1 MTNKMNQN
9 INPEMKNLPGGSNNV
24 PSDASADPALK
35 FNAPD
40 AGVNVE
46 YVTNDSETI
55 SQDYSFI
62 LSELKGTSVSESIKI
77 QVNEKLEDA
86 LRELESL
93 HDKYSEKDAG
103 QLLVLCKN
111 TVIESITGQ
120 FGMASMF
127 IAAKD
132 GGSSTTTHN
141 FKKGI
146 TSTDADKNRHETYT
160 ANNDGSREW
169 NGTRKEAGYDKGFS
183 ERRKKDF
190 QTKDMIIDG
199 YTGKPLPKDGRAH
212 IDHVVSAKE
221 IESQA
226 EYHLYRSSEERAKMA
241 TSDKNTTYTEASANQ
256 SKGDAPMKEWLDKK
270 SKSGETNAERYG
282 IDRDKALKIDAEA
295 RKSIQL
301 EVTVAA
307 VKKHSKELLATGG
320 ADAAKMAAYHAL
332 GAILRDLTQ
341 AVFEE
346 VHITFRQRGNESL
359 KEIGIRFQTRT
370 VTLLTELK
378 AKWKDILT
386 GSLEAG
392 LTAFLSNIVI
402 FVINLFFT
410 TLKKLVSIIRAGFV
424 SLCQAVK
431 ILASPPEGMDRE
443 EVNYQAL
450 KILTAGLIGAAS
462 LGLNATIEKLLEAV
476 PGLQPLM
483 MFPVPFPGEEPRTV
497 SDILAATLSALAGG
511 LLTTVALYFMDKAR
525 NASKKDKLQ
534 IQLVTQG
541 GVVVQYKISQTWLVL
556 DDAYYVLHTS
566 IAEGAK
572 LCIQT
577 KQVLEDI
584 NQETLNAVDGFSKA
598 VDKLRM
604 KRNAIGRL
612 T

>member
-9 INPEMKNLPGGSNNV
+9 INPQMNSLAVNSNNLT
-24 PSDASADPALK
+24 SDASANTASKL
-35 FNAPD
+35 NTQD
-40 AGVNVE
+40 AGFNVE
-46 YVTNDSETI
+46 YVANDIETI
-55 SQDYSFI
+55 TQDYSFI
-62 LSELKGTSVSESIKI
+62 LSELKGTSASESIKI
-77 QVNEKLEDA
+77 QVNERLEDA
-86 LRELESL
+86 LKELESL
-93 HDKYSEKDAG
+93 HDKYSEKDTE

-132 GGSSTTTHN
+132 GGSSTTPHN

-146 TSTDADKNRHETYT
+146 TSTDADKNRHETWT

-169 NGTRKEAGYDKGFS
+169 KDVRKDIGYDEGFP

-190 QTKDMIIDG
+190 QTKDLIIDG

-221 IESQA
+221 IESKA
-226 EYHLYRSSEERAKMA
+226 EHHLYRSPEERAKMA
-241 TSDKNTTYTEASANQ
+241 TSERNTTYTEASANQ
-256 SKGDAPMKEWLDKK
+256 SKGGAQMEPWLDKK
-270 SKSGETNAERYG
+270 SKSGETNAERFG
-282 IDRDKALKIDAEA
+282 IDRDKALKIDADA
-295 RKSIQL
+295 RKSIKL

-346 VHITFRQRGNESL
+346 VHITFRQRGSESL
-359 KEIGIRFQTRT
+359 KEIGVRFQTRT
-370 VTLLTELK
+370 EALLTELK

-386 GSLEAG
+386 GSIEAG
-392 LTAFLSNIVI
+392 LTAFLSNIVV

-410 TLKKLVSIIRAGFV
+410 TLKNVVAIIRAGFV

-431 ILASPPEGMDRE
+431 ILASPPEGLDRG

-462 LGLNATIEKLLEAV
+462 LGLNAAIGKLLIAV

-483 MFPVPFPGEEPRTV
+483 LFPVPFPGQEPRTV

-534 IQLVTQG
+534 IQLVAQS

-577 KQVLEDI
+577 KQVLVDI
-584 NQETLNAVDGFSKA
+584 NQETLKAVDGFSKA

-604 KRNAIGRL
+604 KRNAIGGLR
-612 T
+612 

>member
-1 MTNKMNQN
+1 MTNKTNQN
-9 INPEMKNLPGGSNNV
+9 INPEMNNIPADSINLTHEVSV
-24 PSDASADPALK
+24 DFTSK
-35 FNAPD
+35 FDDQD
-40 AGVNVE
+40 AGVTVE
-46 YVTNDSETI
+46 YVTDDSEPI
-55 SQDYSFI
+55 RQDYSFI
-62 LSELKGTSVSESIKI
+62 LSELEGASASESIKI
-77 QVNEKLEDA
+77 QVNERLEDA
-86 LRELESL
+86 LKELESL
-93 HDKYSEKDAG
+93 HDKYSEKDTE
-103 QLLVLCKN
+103 QLLILCKN

-120 FGMASMF
+120 FGIASLF

-132 GGSSTTTHN
+132 GGSSTTPHN
-141 FKKGI
+141 FGKGI
-146 TSTDADKNRHETYT
+146 TSADADKQRYEDYK
-160 ANNDGSREW
+160 ANNDGSRKW
-169 NGTRKEAGYDKGFS
+169 RDVRKDVGYDDGFPD
-183 ERRKKDF
+183 RRKKDF
-190 QTKDMIIDG
+190 QTQDVIIDG
-199 YTGKPLPKDGRAH
+199 YTGKSLPKDGRAH

-221 IESQA
+221 IESKA
-226 EYHLYRSSEERAKMA
+226 ENHLYRSPEERAKMA
-241 TSDKNTTYTEASANQ
+241 TSGKNTAYTEASANQ
-256 SKGDAPMKEWLDKK
+256 SKGDAPMEEWLDKK
-270 SKSGETNAERYG
+270 RKSGETNAEKFG

-295 RKSIQL
+295 RKHIQL

-307 VKKHSKELLATGG
+307 VKKHGKELLATGG
-320 ADAAKMAAYHAL
+320 ADAAKMVAYNAL
-332 GAILRDLTQ
+332 GAILRELTQ

-370 VTLLTELK
+370 EALLKELK

-402 FVINLFFT
+402 FVVNLFFT

-431 ILASPPEGMDRE
+431 IIASPPVGMDRE

-462 LGLNATIEKLLEAV
+462 LGLNAAIEKLLEAV

-483 MFPVPFPGEEPRTV
+483 MFPVPFPGQEPRTV
-497 SDILAATLSALAGG
+497 SDILATTLSALAGG

-525 NASKKDKLQ
+525 NAAKKDKLQ
-534 IQLVTQG
+534 IQLVTQS

-556 DDAYYVLHTS
+556 DDSYYVLHTS
-566 IAEGAK
+566 IAEGVK

-577 KQVLEDI
+577 KQVLEVI
-584 NQETLNAVDGFSKA
+584 NQETIKAVDGFSIA

-604 KRNAIGRL
+604 KRIAIGR
-612 T
+612 